1 MEKSKKIT
9 LAFLSLFQI
18 VISCLFFVLGM
29 VDGFEIRFVYVSLV
43 FSPCWIVPLVGSVS
57 HFFQYVLLMV
67 KLILL

>member
-18 VISCLFFVLGM
+18 VISGLFFVLGM

-43 FSPCWIVPLVGSVS
+43 FSPSWIVPLVGSVLN
-57 HFFQYVLLMV
+57 FFQVPKSL
-67 KLILL
+67 